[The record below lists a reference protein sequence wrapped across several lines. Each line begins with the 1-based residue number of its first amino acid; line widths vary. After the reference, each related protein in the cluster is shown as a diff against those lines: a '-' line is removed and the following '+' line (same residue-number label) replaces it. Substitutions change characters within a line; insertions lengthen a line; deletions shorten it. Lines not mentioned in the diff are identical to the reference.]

1 MAGCPQ
7 VTTPRKL
14 PEGPAA
20 VGCRLGHG
28 ALLDIVEAALLRVVE
43 SDL

>member
-1 MAGCPQ
+1 M
-7 VTTPRKL
+7 TTPRKL
-14 PEGPAA
+14 PEEGPAA

-28 ALLDIVEAALLRVVE
+28 ALLDIVEAALLRIVE